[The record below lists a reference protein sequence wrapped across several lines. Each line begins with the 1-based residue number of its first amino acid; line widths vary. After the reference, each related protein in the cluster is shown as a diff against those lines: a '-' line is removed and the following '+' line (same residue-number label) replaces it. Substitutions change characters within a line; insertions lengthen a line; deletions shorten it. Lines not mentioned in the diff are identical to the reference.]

1 MTCHSKTNISMRT
14 YISSMPVNF
23 RFKILPKVEVVFFLS
38 WFFSLLLPQMDDFKL
53 NKRYDLIFPIVN
65 FDFFSK
71 NIPSAPSCGVAY
83 LMCTLRS
90 CMLTIV
96 SIWFTYILSC
106 WSFFLFKVS
115 ICLQQLSWQKANTNR
130 LLRKIT
136 LKRCRLII
144 LIKETIC
151 KFWHFFPCL
160 ILSFH
165 DIIYIMVSNVKDNNY
180 YLLFAF
186 RF

>member
-1 MTCHSKTNISMRT
+1 
-14 YISSMPVNF
+14 
-23 RFKILPKVEVVFFLS
+23 
-38 WFFSLLLPQMDDFKL
+38 MDDFKL
-53 NKRYDLIFPIVN
+53 NKHDDLNFPIVN
-65 FDFFSK
+65 FNFFSN

-90 CMLTIV
+90 CMLTIL

-115 ICLQQLSWQKANTNR
+115 ICLQQLSWQETKTNR

-144 LIKETIC
+144 LVKETIC
-151 KFWHFFPCL
+151 KFWHFFP
-160 ILSFH
+160 LSDFVFPWYNLYYGFQCKRQQLLLVV
-165 DIIYIMVSNVKDNNY
+165 YI
-180 YLLFAF
+180 
-186 RF
+186 